1 MIESN
6 PVSFENFDHNNN
18 IELPPP
24 KVKEAVLTE
33 EELLE
38 QEQAILASDPMEVAL
53 SKSKPRKESNES
65 VIKDPP
71 PQSPSSS
78 ALVPVTVAE
87 SAAIDLPPISESLNA
102 PMMMQFLLRRFHE
115 DPTVLK
121 GLEFVL
127 HHLDRGEG
135 CQLFMRHGLVNL
147 LYRAAEFHHRN
158 TKILLLV
165 LQSFRQLLDCN
176 LTRDEIIIEQDCQQ
190 TIVRLIFNIV
200 YLNMT
205 SMDHIEAGVRALMQC
220 TRYSL
225 CRDHVVEQQVIPYLL
240 ILARKFLRHQPPYF
254 LNSLLKI
261 FHWMCTDVD
270 RAKFLLDLKVL
281 RYCYK
286 IVKAHPRHRLVLI
299 PAIALFRKIIL
310 LIPATL
316 EWMLENNI
324 AAMII
329 SSLEVVYD
337 NEEIQLEALKL
348 LQIISMTSKGWQ
360 QISSIK
366 GAWQRICQGTEK
378 GDSLVH
384 DLAGDFQNPGWV
396 LSETPYLPLLE
407 RLKLSAYENQKTSLE
422 LKPKAAWTSASL
434 RQYMGLSMTGQSLAI
449 NTEFQELFFQLLTTL
464 DMLPKEEEQREHWF
478 IRVRN
483 FEKENEVKLEEMVHT
498 VQEMRR
504 RDAIQKK
511 LAAQRLQVGGSGP
524 GDSDFTG
531 MTVKEIFV
539 AGKKID
545 GKFLA
550 ENDIDLEEA
559 FFAML

>member
-1 MIESN
+1 
-6 PVSFENFDHNNN
+6 
-18 IELPPP
+18 
-24 KVKEAVLTE
+24 
-33 EELLE
+33 
-38 QEQAILASDPMEVAL
+38 
-53 SKSKPRKESNES
+53 
-65 VIKDPP
+65 
-71 PQSPSSS
+71 
-78 ALVPVTVAE
+78 
-87 SAAIDLPPISESLNA
+87 
-102 PMMMQFLLRRFHE
+102 
-115 DPTVLK
+115 
-121 GLEFVL
+121 
-127 HHLDRGEG
+127 
-135 CQLFMRHGLVNL
+135 
-147 LYRAAEFHHRN
+147 
-158 TKILLLV
+158 
-165 LQSFRQLLDCN
+165 
-176 LTRDEIIIEQDCQQ
+176 
-190 TIVRLIFNIV
+190 
-200 YLNMT
+200 
-205 SMDHIEAGVRALMQC
+205 
-220 TRYSL
+220 
-225 CRDHVVEQQVIPYLL
+225 
-240 ILARKFLRHQPPYF
+240 
-254 LNSLLKI
+254 
-261 FHWMCTDVD
+261 
-270 RAKFLLDLKVL
+270 
-281 RYCYK
+281 
-286 IVKAHPRHRLVLI
+286 
-299 PAIALFRKIIL
+299 
-310 LIPATL
+310 
-316 EWMLENNI
+316 
-324 AAMII
+324 
-329 SSLEVVYD
+329 
-337 NEEIQLEALKL
+337 
-348 LQIISMTSKGWQ
+348 MTSKGWQ

-511 LAAQRLQVGGSGP
+511 LASQRLQVGGSGP

-559 FFAML
+559 FYAML